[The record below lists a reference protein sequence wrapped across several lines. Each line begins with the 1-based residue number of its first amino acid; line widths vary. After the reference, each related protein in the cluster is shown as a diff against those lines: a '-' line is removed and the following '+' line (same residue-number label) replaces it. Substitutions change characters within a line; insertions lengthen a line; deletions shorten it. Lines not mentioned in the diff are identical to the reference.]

1 MRHLNYKY
9 YTNYKKYIT
18 YELDKTIIN
27 KFLKQ

>member
-9 YTNYKKYIT
+9 YINYKKYIT

>member
-9 YTNYKKYIT
+9 YTNYKNIAN
-18 YELDKTIIN
+18 ELDKTFIN